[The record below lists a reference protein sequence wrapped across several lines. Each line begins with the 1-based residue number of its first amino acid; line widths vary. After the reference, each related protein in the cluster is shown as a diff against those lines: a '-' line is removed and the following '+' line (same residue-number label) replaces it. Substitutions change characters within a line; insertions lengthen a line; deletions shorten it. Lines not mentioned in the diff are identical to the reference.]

1 MDRPY
6 IAILTKLQK
15 KIYTYRWVNIVQHA
29 QTQLQL
35 QNTVNILNMH
45 VLQAVPAFSKDRIPR
60 DILYDDG

>member
-1 MDRPY
+1 MS
-6 IAILTKLQK
+6 
-15 KIYTYRWVNIVQHA
+15 QHCAA